1 MSAKI
6 LIVDDSSLTRRTLR
20 SMVESLGYAA
30 EDAADG
36 AQALERFFLGKPDV
50 VLLDIV
56 MSGMYGTEVLAKLQE
71 MDPNVRVIVC
81 TSDIQKSTA
90 EQVKTGGAKGIL
102 NKPINKDQ
110 LAAVLSTVLAGGSS
124 WN

>member
-81 TSDIQKSTA
+81 TSDIQKSTS
-90 EQVKTGGAKGIL
+90 EQVRAGGAKGII
-102 NKPINKDQ
+102 NKPVNKDQ
-110 LAAVLSTVLAGGSS
+110 LATVLSAVLAGGTS